1 MKDTISIGD
10 GPNDME
16 MLVETAVSIAMG
28 NADSGLKTMADF
40 VTDDVDQDG
49 LWKAFKWIREV
60 STPKAQFM
68 QCQNF

>member
-16 MLVETAVSIAMG
+16 MLAETAVSIAMG

-60 STPKAQFM
+60 STPKTQFM
-68 QCQNF
+68 

>member
-16 MLVETAVSIAMG
+16 MLAETAVSIAMG

-60 STPKAQFM
+60 PTSKAQFM
-68 QCQNF
+68 